1 MLTRE
6 LRILIAISMR
16 MAAGQSTN
24 SAMQNEGIRK
34 NHEGPVSA
42 AVERLSVTTL
52 ESLLQQA
59 RLVESPLDIREM
71 LTQQRALSSK
81 AWVFTSATLGDDEAL
96 SWFVDNTVARRL
108 LGVKGVGSVVRVGGV
123 SREVQVALDPIK
135 LQSLGATA
143 AAQVD
148 GPSWSHVIVG
158 QGSAEIRVQIRPEPG
173 HLIRSVAAVN
183 ILESAGGLLTD
194 LRGS

>member
-16 MAAGQSTN
+16 MAAGQSTS

-59 RLVESPLDIREM
+59 RLVDLAVKGLHKSDPWIE
-71 LTQQRALSSK
+71 LSN
-81 AWVFTSATLGDDEAL
+81 V
-96 SWFVDNTVARRL
+96 L
-108 LGVKGVGSVVRVGGV
+108 LGLCGINFF
-123 SREVQVALDPIK
+123 A
-135 LQSLGATA
+135 
-143 AAQVD
+143 
-148 GPSWSHVIVG
+148 
-158 QGSAEIRVQIRPEPG
+158 
-173 HLIRSVAAVN
+173 N
-183 ILESAGGLLTD
+183 D
-194 LRGS
+194 LRNIKSSPTQSPRRF